1 MDDQKDLVIEAHDK
15 YGECLSDSVGR
26 NFTKKE
32 RPDGYVEI
40 YELTEDNKKQ
50 LLGKH
55 NLVVNLGREWLLSHA
70 FMTQNINIVPEY
82 DEYICW
88 FGVGDGGAPIGDPFN
103 PTAPSNLD
111 IELSNS
117 IMINSED
124 ASYGDYRTTPDFG
137 YYKSPIDSFTFDQD
151 PDNDN
156 SWLIVR
162 VAITLTVDDANGFN
176 LNEAGLYTAKSAAG
190 AYEGPFNLYAR
201 ITFPTIVKSATRQ
214 LLFIWY
220 VYF

>member
-1 MDDQKDLVIEAHDK
+1 
-15 YGECLSDSVGR
+15 
-26 NFTKKE
+26 
-32 RPDGYVEI
+32 
-40 YELTEDNKKQ
+40 
-50 LLGKH
+50 
-55 NLVVNLGREWLLSHA
+55 
-70 FMTQNINIVPEY
+70 
-82 DEYICW
+82 
-88 FGVGDGGAPIGDPFN
+88 
-103 PTAPSNLD
+103 
-111 IELSNS
+111 
-117 IMINSED
+117 MINSED